1 MSKQPKRVKRFS
13 RHSMRYAVRMK
24 SVPDIIWI
32 DDLPTFEEFNE
43 NKAYYKRL
51 ISKAVDKLFKEK
63 SGKAVPNECLTK
75 WLSEPSRSK
84 RDIAR
89 MAREI

>member
-1 MSKQPKRVKRFS
+1 MSNQPKRVKRFS
-13 RHSMRYAVRMK
+13 RHSIRYSVRMK

-32 DDLPTFEEFNE
+32 NDLPTIEEFN
-43 NKAYYKRL
+43 NNRAYYKKL

-63 SGKAVPNECLTK
+63 SGKAVPNEALTK

-84 RDIAR
+84 RIR
-89 MAREI
+89 MEVMI